1 LTLAVRPAKIEI
13 LWRAYSFART
23 HLKETNPMKIFQ
35 TTLKR
40 LLASVL
46 IVSMAT
52 MGFQGGALAGGIVST
67 DEAQAEL
74 AAPSAS
80 AERDKVN
87 SFLARDDIRE
97 ALVKQGVNPDAA
109 VERVR
114 AMTDAE
120 VAQLAGRV
128 DQAPAGG
135 DVLGVLFTIF
145 LVLLITDIIGWTKVF
160 PFTRSIR

>member
-1 LTLAVRPAKIEI
+1 MKNI
-13 LWRAYSFART
+13 YSS
-23 HLKETNPMKIFQ
+23 
-35 TTLKR
+35 LKR
-40 LLASVL
+40 VVASVL
-46 IVSMAT
+46 IVSTAS
-52 MGFQGGALAGGIVST
+52 MGLQGAAVAGIVPT
-67 DEAQAEL
+67 EEVQTTL
-74 AAPSAS
+74 SAS

-87 SFLARDDIRE
+87 NFFARDDVRE
-97 ALVKQGVNPDAA
+97 ALVKQGVNPDSA

-135 DVLGVLFTIF
+135 DVVGVLFTIF
-145 LVLLITDIIGWTKVF
+145 SILLITDILGLTKIF

>member
-1 LTLAVRPAKIEI
+1 MKMI
-13 LWRAYSFART
+13 YS
-23 HLKETNPMKIFQ
+23 
-35 TTLKR
+35 TLKR
-40 LLASVL
+40 VVASVL
-46 IVSMAT
+46 IVSVASLGLPGAAMA
-52 MGFQGGALAGGIVST
+52 GIVPT
-67 DEAQAEL
+67 EEVQTTL
-74 AAPSAS
+74 AAS

-87 SFLARDDIRE
+87 NFFARDDVRE

-109 VERVR
+109 LERVR

-135 DVLGVLFTIF
+135 DVVGVLFTIF
-145 LVLLITDIIGWTKVF
+145 IILLITDILGLTKIF

>member
-1 LTLAVRPAKIEI
+1 
-13 LWRAYSFART
+13 
-23 HLKETNPMKIFQ
+23 MKIFQ

-40 LLASVL
+40 VLASVL
-46 IVSMAT
+46 IVSIAT

-67 DEAQAEL
+67 DEAQAEQQVQT
-74 AAPSAS
+74 AS
-80 AERDKVN
+80 ADRDKVN
-87 SFLARDDIRE
+87 SFFARDDVRE
-97 ALVKQGVNPDAA
+97 ALVKQGVNPQAA

-135 DVLGVLFTIF
+135 DVLGVLFAIF
-145 LVLLITDIIGWTKVF
+145 VILLVTDILGLTKIF